1 MILSWGKPRI
11 FLKKIGSSTAAII
24 ELFTPVEDSTQ
35 LSTTKGDKKE
45 AKIEGGENEAVKYSK
60 NTYAL
65 SAAIRLGFDG
75 TANRKKPIED
85 SDGVIEGEYELYLQP
100 EDPKAPGL
108 HMRRCTVSVEDSYT
122 AADGVTLTY
131 TFDAVKDGSYD
142 QIEWGTV
149 TVTPTTGTPTS
160 VSFTED
166 TEPTTAN
173 S

>member
-11 FLKKIGSSTAAII
+11 FLKKIGDATAAII

-65 SAAIRLGFDG
+65 SASIRLGYDG

-149 TVTPTTGTPTS
+149 TVTPTSGTPTS

-166 TEPTTAN
+166 TEPTDGN
-173 S
+173 

>member
-11 FLKKIGSSTAAII
+11 FLKKIGDATAAII
-24 ELFTPVEDSTQ
+24 ELFTPVEDSTE
-35 LSTTKGDKKE
+35 LTTTKGDKKE

-65 SAAIRLGFDG
+65 AAAIRLGFEDE
-75 TANRKKPIED
+75 ANRKKPIED
-85 SDGVIEGEYELYLQP
+85 HDGVIDGEFELFLQP
-100 EDPKAPGL
+100 ENPSAPGL
-108 HMRRCTVSVEDSYT
+108 HMRRSTISVEDSYT

-131 TFDAVKDGSYD
+131 TFDAIKDGNYD
-142 QIEWGTV
+142 QVEWGTV
-149 TVTPTTGTPTS
+149 TVTPTTGKPTS